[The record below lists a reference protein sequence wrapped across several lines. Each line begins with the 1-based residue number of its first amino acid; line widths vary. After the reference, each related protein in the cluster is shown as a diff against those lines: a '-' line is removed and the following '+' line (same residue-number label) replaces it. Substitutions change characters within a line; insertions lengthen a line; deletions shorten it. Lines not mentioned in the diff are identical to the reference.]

1 MDFSRLPESP
11 MPPEE
16 AQSPEED
23 WRPSPSREKMA
34 NSIRNDEGA
43 WNLALRLYQLNGFRK
58 SEVAAHLRKK

>member
-1 MDFSRLPESP
+1 MDFSRPPESP
-11 MPPEE
+11 VPPEE
-16 AQSPEED
+16 GR
-23 WRPSPSREKMA
+23 RPSPSREKLA